1 MNMGGKKLT
10 KDFVGLS
17 NTATSSS
24 GYWKSIKDKD
34 TLQGVRRERQGNSS
48 GRCYYNGPGEK
59 CHQ

>member
-1 MNMGGKKLT
+1 M
-10 KDFVGLS
+10 S

-34 TLQGVRRERQGNSS
+34 TLQGERRERQGNSS